1 MSVQSI
7 ELSLAPE
14 IGFNEEALA
23 DHLAS
28 KYLKGSF
35 SHYQLKKRSV
45 DSRRGATKVKLVV
58 ELSDQ
63 EISIPDGTW
72 TKNQLRNVSNAQE
85 VHIVGAGPAG
95 YFAALACIEQ
105 GLKPILIE
113 RGKDVKDRR
122 IDLANI
128 NKKHLVHP
136 DSNYCYGE
144 GGAGTY
150 SDGKLYT
157 RSKKRGSVQKVLQV
171 LVEHGATDK
180 ILVESHPHIGTN
192 KLPKVIQDIRQS
204 ILDAGGQIHFNTR
217 LERIEKDTAKITKLI
232 TNQGVY
238 QVDSVILATGH
249 SARDVYHLLDQAHI
263 LIEAKPFALGVRIE
277 HQQQLIDQ
285 IQYKTTDRGYYLPA
299 APYALKHN
307 ELYQG
312 RSEGVFSFCMCPGGF
327 IVPAATS
334 PGEVVVNGMS
344 PSKRNSQFSNSGI
357 VVTVHDKDFAPY
369 QKHGA
374 LRGMYYQAAIEA
386 KNYELAGQSQKAC
399 AQRMTDFV
407 NQKVSQ
413 SLPNCSYQP
422 GLESSNLDEVLP
434 HKIST
439 VLRAGFQKFGASMKG
454 YLTED
459 ALLVG
464 VESRTSSPV
473 KIPRDKETLQHPE
486 LKNLFPCGEGAGFAG
501 GIVSAAIDGMNC
513 VDAVWVYLKNRKK

>member
-14 IGFNEEALA
+14 IGFNDEALA
-23 DHLAS
+23 EHLVD

-45 DSRRGATKVKLVV
+45 DSRRGATKVKLIVD
-58 ELSDQ
+58 LSDQ
-63 EISIPDGTW
+63 EINLPDDYW
-72 TKNQLRNVSNAQE
+72 TKSKLGDVSNAPE

-95 YFAALACIEQ
+95 YFAALQCIEQ
-105 GLKPILIE
+105 GLKPILLE

-122 IDLANI
+122 IDLANM

-171 LVEHGATDK
+171 LVAHGATDK
-180 ILVESHPHIGTN
+180 ILIESHPHIGTN
-192 KLPKVIQDIRQS
+192 KLPKVIQDIRES
-204 ILDAGGQIHFNTR
+204 ILAAGGEIHFHTR
-217 LERIEKDTAKITKLI
+217 LDSVEKNSSKITKLI

-238 QVDSVILATGH
+238 MVNSVILATGH
-249 SARDVYHLLDQAHI
+249 SARDIYHLLDKHQI

-285 IQYKTTDRGYYLPA
+285 IQYKTNDRGYYLPA
-299 APYALKHN
+299 APYTLKHN
-307 ELYQG
+307 EMYRG
-312 RSEGVFSFCMCPGGF
+312 NSEGVFSFCMCPGGF

-357 VVTVHDKDFAPY
+357 VVTVHDKDFEPY
-369 QKHGA
+369 QKYGA

-386 KNYELAGQSQKAC
+386 KNYEMAGQSQKAC
-399 AQRMTDFV
+399 GQRMTDFV
-407 NQKVSQ
+407 NQKVSN
-413 SLPNCSYQP
+413 SLPACSYQP
-422 GLESSNLDEVLP
+422 GLESTDLDQVLP
-434 HKIST
+434 HKIAT
-439 VLRAGFQKFGASMKG
+439 VLRAGFKKFGGAMKG
-454 YLTED
+454 YLTDD
-459 ALLVG
+459 AVLVG

-486 LKNLFPCGEGAGFAG
+486 MKNLFPCGEGAGFAG

-513 VDAVWVYLKNRKK
+513 VDAVSVYLKK